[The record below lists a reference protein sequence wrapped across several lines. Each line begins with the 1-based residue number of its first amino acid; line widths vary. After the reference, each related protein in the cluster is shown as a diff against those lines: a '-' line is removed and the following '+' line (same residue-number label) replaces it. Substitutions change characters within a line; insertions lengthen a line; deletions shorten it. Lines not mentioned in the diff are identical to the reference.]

1 MNLQTTT
8 NPFEVINSKLDLLAS
23 VIEKFAEANSKVSQT
38 QNAEGFLD
46 LNGAAAVLHMPTS
59 SIHYHKKN
67 SKLPF
72 KKAGKKLMFKRD
84 ELLDWV
90 SSFSNEGNTKTKTGL
105 EQMKLLRK
113 K

>member
-1 MNLQTTT
+1 MNTQTST
-8 NPFEVINSKLDLLAS
+8 NPFDLINSRLDLLTS
-23 VIEKFAEANSKVSQT
+23 VIEKIADTNNKVSQT
-38 QNAEGFLD
+38 PITEGFLD

-84 ELLDWV
+84 ELLNWV
-90 SSFSNEGNTKTKTGL
+90 SWFSNENKAKTGL

-113 K
+113 R